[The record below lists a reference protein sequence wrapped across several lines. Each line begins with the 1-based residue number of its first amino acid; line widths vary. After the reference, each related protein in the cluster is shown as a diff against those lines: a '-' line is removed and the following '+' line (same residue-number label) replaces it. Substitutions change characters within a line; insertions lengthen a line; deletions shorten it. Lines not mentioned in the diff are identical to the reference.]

1 MCGNFC
7 LHVGLGFK
15 LYSELMRIMW
25 SVKIKDMPPAER
37 PRERLLMF
45 GGNKLSNT
53 ELLAILIRTGNKQES
68 ALDIAK
74 RMLAETTVL
83 ELSKLSAQEIA
94 SRFEIGLTAGCI
106 ISAAFEL
113 ARRLSEEMQYVPE
126 QIHSAS
132 EAACVARRYI
142 MENTKENFIT
152 IFLNGKNRIL
162 KAETTSVGISDM
174 SIVDPKEIFSKALLL
189 KATGI
194 IIAHNHPSGETE
206 PSEED
211 VRLTRRIKE
220 GCLLLNLTLLDH
232 IILGNGFTSLREKGL
247 I

>member
-1 MCGNFC
+1 
-7 LHVGLGFK
+7 
-15 LYSELMRIMW
+15 MW

-45 GGNKLSNT
+45 GTNKLSNT
-53 ELLAILIRTGNKQES
+53 ELLAILIRTGNKQGS
-68 ALDIAK
+68 ALDLAK
-74 RMLAETTVL
+74 KMLAETTVL

-94 SRFEIGLTAGCI
+94 SRFGVGLTAGCI
-106 ISAAFEL
+106 IAAAFEL

-126 QIHSAS
+126 QIQSAS
-132 EAACVARRYI
+132 EAARVARRYI
-142 MENTKENFIT
+142 VDDTKENFIT
-152 IFLNGKNRIL
+152 IFLNGKNRIV
-162 KAETTSVGISDM
+162 KAETTSVGISNM
-174 SIVDPKEIFSKALLL
+174 SIVEPREIFSKALLL
-189 KATGI
+189 KATGV

-211 VRLTRRIKE
+211 LKLTRRIKE

-232 IILGNGFTSLREKGL
+232 IVLGNGFTSLREKGL